1 MKVTRD
7 TADQLIIENNPVW
20 LAVFVSLFAFLFVVV
35 GLFTLQ
41 TETFVGTVFI
51 IGGVVIGSVFNLAF
65 IRRTQLILDRP
76 RNLVELRRRS
86 MIGYKRRTWELGH
99 LNHAVV
105 QSSHSGD
112 TNTYRAALVF
122 DDGMDAGTHP
132 ITLVYSSGSGAKR
145 ASDAVNRWT
154 SASLDS
160 RPATP

>member
-7 TADQLIIENNPVW
+7 TPNQLIIENNPVW
-20 LAVFVSLFAFLFVVV
+20 LAVFVSLFAFLFIVV
-35 GLFTLQ
+35 GIFIVQ
-41 TETFVGTVFI
+41 AETFVGIAFI
-51 IGGVVIGSVFNLAF
+51 TGGLVIGSVFNLAF

-76 RNLVELRRRS
+76 KNLVELRRRS

-99 LNHAVV
+99 LNQAIV
-105 QSSHSGD
+105 QTSHSGD

-132 ITLVYSSGSGAKR
+132 LTLVYSSGGGAKR
-145 ASDAVNRWT
+145 ASAAVNRWT

-160 RPATP
+160 RRATP